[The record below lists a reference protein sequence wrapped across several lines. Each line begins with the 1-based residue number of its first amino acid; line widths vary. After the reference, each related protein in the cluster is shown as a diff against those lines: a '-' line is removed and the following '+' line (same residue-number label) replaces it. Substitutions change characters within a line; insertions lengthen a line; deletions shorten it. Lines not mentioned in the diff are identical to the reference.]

1 MLDTYARKYVDRFIN
16 YFAKFFLKIK
26 LRPNDIT
33 LISLLIGIISA
44 ILNYNNYIY
53 LAIIFLWLSG
63 LFDAV
68 DGAMARISKKT
79 SMFGTLMDVTFDRIV
94 EILIIVSIAIK
105 NIDSRFF
112 MIILLSAIIIS
123 MTIFLTVGALS
134 TNNSIKSFRYQA
146 GFAERSEGFIFLSL
160 MILFNKYLNIIT
172 ILFAAAVLF
181 TAFQRFFEAKK
192 IFNEYESK

>member
-1 MLDTYARKYVDRFIN
+1 MLDTYARKHVDIFIN
-16 YFAKFFLKIK
+16 YFAKFFLKLK

-33 LISLLIGIISA
+33 LISLLVGISA
-44 ILNYNNYIY
+44 AILSYNNYIY
-53 LAIIFLWLSG
+53 LAVILLWLSG

-68 DGAMARISKKT
+68 DGAMARISKQT

-94 EILIIVSIAIK
+94 EILIIISLSLN
-105 NIDSRFF
+105 NIDSRFY
-112 MIILLSAIIIS
+112 MIILLSSIIIS

-160 MILFNKYLNIIT
+160 MMIFNNYLNIIT
-172 ILFAAAVLF
+172 ILFAVAVLF
-181 TAFQRFFEAKK
+181 TASQRFFEAKK
-192 IFNEYESK
+192 IFNEYEKK